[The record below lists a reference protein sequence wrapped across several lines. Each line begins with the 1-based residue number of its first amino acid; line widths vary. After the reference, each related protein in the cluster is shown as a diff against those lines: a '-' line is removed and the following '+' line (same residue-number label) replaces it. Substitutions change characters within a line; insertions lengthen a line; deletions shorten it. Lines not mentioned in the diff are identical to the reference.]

1 MKRFFVIV
9 MAGLFLSF
17 DLYAQHTRPG
27 HDWTVNSTAFD
38 FNMTIVVQVQHDGVV
53 DASLEIGAF
62 CGEECRGTVKAK
74 YETVLDKYVWYLVI
88 HGNAGD
94 PINFYV
100 RQAGVELDAE
110 TNYSLVFVANNIIGN
125 PVNPLVINFTSSA
138 PHDYL
143 LVTDP
148 SQLVAGRDLLFSTTK
163 VLDVDNAT
171 AITLESWEIDVKADG
186 TARLVS
192 LSSDEK
198 LEGYLFAQC
207 VFISGAYDILDVTN
221 AQTMYVVPSGS
232 TLTVDELNTVDVSNL
247 IVEDGAQLVNASPSV
262 RATLQKNISAY
273 ADIEVSDGWYTV
285 AAPLRA
291 VDVDLNSNMTAF
303 EYDLYEFD
311 ETNLTHEEWRNYKV
325 DGNFENFTPG
335 RGYLY
340 ANDHDVT
347 LNMFGPLNAANVTV
361 VMTYTA
367 DRPDELKGFNLIGNP
382 YPHAIYKGHG
392 AAIDDNRL
400 SDGYYLLSNDGAWQV
415 KTYSDPILP
424 GQGVLVMTAEA
435 GDFTIAKTT
444 ALATAESS
452 TSKGRS
458 TDHGRI
464 SLRVSDGASEDV
476 AYLYGTMEGRN
487 LRKIPHLNN
496 DVPELSF
503 CLDRER
509 FAIAHVDDS
518 LAAVEVRFDNRKV
531 ATYTMT
537 WDLSEWQGGH
547 PYLIDHFTGAEI
559 GMLNQ
564 SSYTFEAN
572 GHEHPFRFQLV
583 LDKALEG
590 TVTVFPDFQGEGVFQ
605 VIDLSG
611 RVVFSQQGGNVID
624 TWGLAPGVY
633 VVRLIEGD
641 RERME
646 KILVR

>member
-9 MAGLFLSF
+9 MAGLFLSLG
-17 DLYAQHTRPG
+17 LYAQHIRPG
-27 HDWTVNSTAFD
+27 HDWTVNSSAFD

-110 TNYSLVFVANNIIGN
+110 TTYSLVFVANNIIGN

-148 SQLVAGRDLLFSTTK
+148 SQLVAGRDYLFSTTK

-247 IVEDGAQLVNASPSV
+247 IVEDGAQLVNASPGV
-262 RATLQKNISAY
+262 LATLQKSVTAY
-273 ADIEVSDGWYTV
+273 VDVDEADGWYTV
-285 AAPLRA
+285 AAPLKA
-291 VDVDLNSNMTAF
+291 AGVVSNSNMTAF

-311 ETNLTHEEWRNYKV
+311 ETNLTNEEWRNFKLPE
-325 DGNFENFTPG
+325 NFKDFTPG

-340 ANDHDVT
+340 ANNHDMT
-347 LNMFGPLNAANVTV
+347 LNLFGTLNVSNTSIDL
-361 VMTYTA
+361 TYTA
-367 DRPDELKGFNLIGNP
+367 GRTDELKGFNLIGNP
-382 YPHAIYKGHG
+382 YPHVIYKGQG

-424 GQGVLVMTAEA
+424 GQGILVMTVEA
-435 GDFTIAKTT
+435 GDFTIVKTT
-444 ALATAESS
+444 AMATAESS
-452 TSKGRS
+452 ASKGRS
-458 TDHGRI
+458 TGLGRI
-464 SLRVSDGASEDV
+464 ALRVNDGASEDV
-476 AYLYGTMEGRN
+476 AYLYGTKEGRS
-487 LRKIPHLNN
+487 LRKISHLDN
-496 DVPELSF
+496 DFPELSF
-503 CLDRER
+503 CLDRDR

-518 LAAVEVRFDNRKV
+518 VVAVEVRFDSRRV

-547 PYLIDHFTGAEI
+547 PYMIDHFTGVKVD
-559 GMLNQ
+559 MLTMQ
-564 SSYTFEAN
+564 DYTFETR
-572 GHEHPFRFQLV
+572 GDEPPFRFQLV

-590 TVTVFPDFQGEGVFQ
+590 SVTVFPDFQGEGIFQ
-605 VIDLSG
+605 VIDLTG
-611 RVVFSQQGGNVID
+611 RVVYSQQGGNVID
-624 TWGLAPGVY
+624 TRGLAPGVY

-641 RERME
+641 RERTE